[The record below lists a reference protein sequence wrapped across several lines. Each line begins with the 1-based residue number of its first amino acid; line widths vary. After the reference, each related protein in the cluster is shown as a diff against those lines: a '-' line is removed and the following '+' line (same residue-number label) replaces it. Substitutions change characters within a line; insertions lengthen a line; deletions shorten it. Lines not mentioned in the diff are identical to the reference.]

1 MSAKGLAEFS
11 PEKIRLLARK
21 LNDRKGSAPGAIR
34 REDPSATRF
43 PLSFAQERLWL
54 IQQLMPDMPS
64 YNAPFVLRLRL
75 PPRPEIWEQVMTQ
88 LVRRHEVMRTT
99 FQVVDGVPM
108 QVVAP
113 PSRARIA
120 VHDLR
125 HLPAAQREARALEI
139 VREDISRQFDFAVG
153 PLWRYGVIC
162 IDDNE
167 TINYSTVHHSI
178 CDGSSRQ
185 ILLSEVPQLAVPL
198 FSGLPPVTL
207 PPLPVQYGDYA
218 RWQREQ
224 IQNGA
229 ALDGSLKYWTNQL
242 AGFSELDLHTDYP
255 RPPIAQFRAGS
266 VGLTLPY
273 ATVDRLKQLSK
284 GEHATLFMTMLAAFD
299 VLLQR
304 YTGQDDILVGTPVS
318 TRSRV
323 ELEPLIG
330 YFVNT
335 LALRG
340 DLSGDPTFR
349 ELLGRVRK
357 VCVDGYANKEL
368 PFERLVQ
375 ELSLK
380 RDLSRNPLFQVSFQL
395 EDVAA
400 STGPGGG
407 GPAGVADYM
416 NFDHFAMT
424 VANLDLDVHLF
435 GEWDD
440 AVVKKADG
448 MRGIFTYDAD
458 LFTRETIERL
468 VGHYRVLLDAVAA
481 SPDVRLSEL
490 PLLTAGEQQQ
500 VIEWNSTDRL
510 YGEESL
516 VSLFEEQAARDPFA
530 TALVFEGRTLT
541 YDELNCRAN
550 QLAHRLRA
558 FGVGPESLVGICA
571 ERSFEMVVGLLGILK
586 AGGAYVPLSPSE
598 PEARLRQMI
607 ADAGIA
613 VVVAQDSA
621 REEWR
626 DLADHVVRLTP
637 AFDAIDRESER
648 NPDVAIDPH
657 NLAYSIWTSGSTGK
671 PKGAMNTHA
680 SLMNILR
687 WMEEAHP
694 LEPGDRVL
702 QKTAFNFDVSILE
715 FFCPLIAGATLVI
728 AKPGG
733 HRDPQYLAALM
744 ADERVSVVHFVPS
757 MLDAFLQAREIDRC
771 ASLRT
776 VICIGE
782 AVTPALS
789 REFFARCAAR
799 LHNMYGPAEAAVAV
813 THWPCSA
820 ADTATV
826 PIGGPIANTQ
836 IHVLDGSFQATPV
849 GVPGEIYIGGVNVGR
864 GYLGRPDL
872 TADRF
877 VPDPFSIVPG
887 SRLYRTGDRARRLP
901 DGTLEFLGRRDYQ
914 VKIRGNRVELGEIE
928 SALADHPAVQIA
940 VVTVNDDAA
949 RGRTLAAYYVPNGGA
964 SCDAIELRDYLK
976 SRLPDYM
983 IPSDFVRLESFPRTS
998 SGKVDRKALPRPDAR
1013 TLTDLPV
1020 APRDTV
1026 ELELTHI
1033 WKDLLGKE
1041 SVGVCDDFF
1050 LVGGHSLLAV
1060 RLLARIRDAFGQDVP
1075 LAAFYQNPTIEQIA
1089 VSLRANDGSKSASPL
1104 IAIKPGK
1111 TGAPPLFLMHAAG
1124 GRSINYYGLARAIY
1138 TDHPIYGLEDVTGV
1152 DLSVVEMAA
1161 RYVAAVR
1168 GVQPHGPYHLAGWST
1183 GATVAFEMSR
1193 QLRAAG
1199 EDIGLVGLFDGFSPY
1214 TPKLSAS
1221 DPDAA
1226 SARVLS
1232 TIARN
1237 LSIFS
1242 GQHLTITDSDLAGL
1256 SAEERMAYFLA
1267 EAKSR
1272 NVFPPD
1278 LSMADVRAFLDASD
1292 RHVRAFWSYVP
1303 AVSDE
1308 RLVLF
1313 RSADP
1318 LEWAIEE
1325 ETELAELP
1333 EFGWQKL
1340 SSQPVVVHLVPGNHV
1355 TMFQQPN
1362 INALARVLAG
1372 ELEEARVGQV
1382 AAAVGT

>member
-1 MSAKGLAEFS
+1 MSPRSLANVS
-11 PEKIRLLARK
+11 PEKLRQLVRK
-21 LNDRKGSAPGAIR
+21 LNDKKGTSTVGIR

-54 IQQLMPDMPS
+54 IQQLMPEMPS
-64 YNAPFVLRLRL
+64 YNVPFVLRLRL
-75 PPRPEIWEQVMTQ
+75 PARPGIWEQVMTE
-88 LVRRHEVMRTT
+88 LVRRHEVLRTT
-99 FQVVDGVPM
+99 FQVIDGVPM

-113 PSRARIA
+113 PSRAR
-120 VHDLR
+120 VDFHDLR
-125 HLPAAQREARALEI
+125 SLPPAEREARAFEI
-139 VREDISRQFDFAVG
+139 VREDIRTPFDLASG

-162 IDDNE
+162 LDDAD
-167 TINYSTVHHSI
+167 TINFSTVHHSI
-178 CDGSSRQ
+178 SDGSSRH
-185 ILLSEVPQLAVPL
+185 ILLSEVPKLAVPL
-198 FSGLPPVTL
+198 FAGMPPVTL

-224 IQNGA
+224 IQGA
-229 ALDGSLKYWTNQL
+229 ALDESLKYWTNQL
-242 AGFSELDLHTDYP
+242 ADFSELDLHTDFP
-255 RPPIAQFRAGS
+255 RPPVSQFRAGS
-266 VGLTLPY
+266 VGFTLPSS
-273 ATVDRLKQLSK
+273 TIDRLKQFSK
-284 GEHATLFMTMLAAFD
+284 TEHTTLFMTLLAAFD

-304 YTGQDDILVGTPVS
+304 YSGQDDVLVGTPVS

-323 ELEPLIG
+323 ELEQLIG

-335 LALRG
+335 LALRA

-349 ELLGRVRK
+349 ELVGRVRK
-357 VCVDGYANKEL
+357 VCVDGYANQEL

-375 ELSLK
+375 ELHLK

-400 STGPGGG
+400 STDQAAGAS
-407 GPAGVADYM
+407 AGVADYL

-435 GEWDD
+435 GQWDD
-440 AVVKKADG
+440 AVVTKTDG
-448 MRGIFTYDAD
+448 MRGILTYDAD
-458 LFTRETIERL
+458 LFARETIERL
-468 VGHYRVLLDAVAA
+468 AGHYRVLLDAVAA
-481 SPDVRLSEL
+481 APDAHLSEL
-490 PLLTAGEQQQ
+490 PLLTAAEQQQ
-500 VIEWNSTDRL
+500 VIEWNSTDRI
-510 YGEESL
+510 YAADSL
-516 VSLFEEQAARDPFA
+516 VSSFEEQVARNPGA
-530 TALVFEGRTLT
+530 EALIFEGRSLS
-541 YDELNCRAN
+541 YGELNRRAN
-550 QLAHRLRA
+550 QLAHQLRA
-558 FGVGPESLVGICA
+558 LGVGPERLVGMCA

-598 PEARLRQMI
+598 PEPRFRQMI
-607 ADAGIA
+607 ADAGIEF
-613 VVVAQDSA
+613 VVAQNGA
-621 REEWR
+621 REGLR
-626 DLADHVVRLTP
+626 DAAERVVLLTP
-637 AFDAIDRESER
+637 EFDAIADESGR
-648 NPDVAIDPH
+648 NPDVAIDPG

-687 WMEEAHP
+687 WMEETHP
-694 LEPGDRVL
+694 LLPGDRVL
-702 QKTAFNFDVSILE
+702 QKTSFNFDVSILE
-715 FFCPLIAGATLVI
+715 FFCPLMAGATLVI

-733 HRDPQYLAALM
+733 HRDPQYLARLI
-744 ADERVSVVHFVPS
+744 ADERVNVVHFVPS
-757 MLDAFLQAREIDRC
+757 MLDAFLQARELDQC
-771 ASLRT
+771 TALRT

-782 AVTPALS
+782 PVTPALC
-789 REFFARCAAR
+789 RDFFARSRAE

-813 THWPCSA
+813 TFWRCTA
-820 ADTATV
+820 GDTAVV

-836 IHVLDGSFQATPV
+836 IHVLDPSLQATPA

-877 VPDPFSIVPG
+877 VPDPFSAVPG

-928 SALADHPAVQIA
+928 AALADHPAVQIA
-940 VVTVNDDAA
+940 VVTVHDDPS
-949 RGRTLAAYYVPNGGA
+949 RGRTLAAYYVPNDDRGPA
-964 SCDAIELRDYLK
+964 ELREYLR

-983 IPSDFVRLESFPRTS
+983 IPGDFVRLESFPRTS

-1013 TLTDLPV
+1013 DLADVAV
-1020 APRDTV
+1020 APRDGV
-1026 ELELTHI
+1026 ELEVMHI
-1033 WKDLLGKE
+1033 WKDLLGRE
-1041 SVGVCDDFF
+1041 SIGVRDDFF

-1060 RLLARIRDAFGQDVP
+1060 RLLARVRDALGQDVP

-1089 VSLRANDGSKSASPL
+1089 MSLRARDLRREGSPL
-1104 IAIKPGK
+1104 IAIRPGPIEN
-1111 TGAPPLFLMHAAG
+1111 PPLFLMHAAG
-1124 GRSINYYGLARAIY
+1124 GRSINYYGLAREMR
-1138 TDHPIYGLEDVTGV
+1138 TDWPIYALEDVTGT
-1152 DLSVVEMAA
+1152 DRSVVEMAA
-1161 RYVAAVR
+1161 RYVDAMR
-1168 GVQPHGPYHLAGWST
+1168 RVQPHGPYYLAGWST
-1183 GATVAFEMSR
+1183 GATVAFEAAR
-1193 QLRAAG
+1193 QLGTAG
-1199 EDIGLVGLFDGFSPY
+1199 EEIGLVGLFDAFSPY
-1214 TPKLSAS
+1214 TPKLNDSN
-1221 DPDAA
+1221 PDAA

-1242 GQHLTITDSDLAGL
+1242 GQHLTIADGDLAGL
-1256 SAEERMAYFLA
+1256 TAEERIEYFLA

-1292 RHVRAFWSYVP
+1292 RHVRAFWSYLP

-1313 RSADP
+1313 RSADS

-1325 ETELAELP
+1325 ETELAASP
-1333 EFGWQKL
+1333 DFGWQKF
-1340 SSQPVVVHLVPGNHV
+1340 SSQPVVVHRVPGNHV

-1362 INALARVLAG
+1362 VRELARVLA
-1372 ELEEARVGQV
+1372 EALEESRTAANSIVGVGQ
-1382 AAAVGT
+1382 